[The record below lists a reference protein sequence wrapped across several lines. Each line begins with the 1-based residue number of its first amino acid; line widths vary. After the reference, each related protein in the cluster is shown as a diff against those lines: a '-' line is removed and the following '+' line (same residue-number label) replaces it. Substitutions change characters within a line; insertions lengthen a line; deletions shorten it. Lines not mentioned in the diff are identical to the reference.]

1 MFRLLTQSFQRRAD
15 LLLEGRYEVLA
26 RDYVLPLPV
35 QLGDCAIR
43 IDGADEMA
51 VHLRRHHVALMR
63 RSTTDMRP
71 QIIAVEL
78 PRGAGLQRVWLR
90 WHMTGAA
97 GPMVSQAVYGCQ
109 PADQG
114 GRIEWMCYTRLA
126 MPEFG
131 RSATHRRLVVR

>member
-1 MFRLLTQSFQRRAD
+1 MFRQLTLAFQRRAD

-26 RDYVLPLPV
+26 RDYVLPMPV

-43 IDGADEMA
+43 ISGEDEMA

-63 RSTTDMRP
+63 CGTSDMRP
-71 QIIAVEL
+71 EVIAVEL
-78 PRGAGLQRVWLR
+78 PRGAGVQRVWLR
-90 WHMTGAA
+90 WHMTEATGH
-97 GPMVSQAVYGCQ
+97 MVSQAVYGCQ

-114 GRIEWMCYTRLA
+114 GRIEWMHYTRLA

-131 RSATHRRLVVR
+131 RSATHRRLVVG